1 VTDDSGSEDSEEGDA
16 ITNSV
21 ADKENV
27 PIISVQNNKV
37 SHEKVSKVAARGPKG
52 AEYGAKDLLIL
63 SQAFIRTSEN
73 AVEGTVKWSN
83 EFWDEVSVA
92 FSALKK
98 QQEAYDSWQKRQK
111 KYHAVLLKGEFLSS
125 DDNDSDVKVV
135 IPV

>member
-63 SQAFIRTSEN
+63 SQAFI
-73 AVEGTVKWSN
+73 
-83 EFWDEVSVA
+83 
-92 FSALKK
+92 
-98 QQEAYDSWQKRQK
+98 
-111 KYHAVLLKGEFLSS
+111 
-125 DDNDSDVKVV
+125 
-135 IPV
+135 